1 MPSRPA
7 VAAILLFWLATTG
20 YAVYRDVWPRLFPS
34 GPPPDAGLD
43 FAEPPAPRRAGY
55 GREQAELVAPLRA
68 LFASIREVSA
78 VVSLECGAFG

>member
-1 MPSRPA
+1 MLRLD
-7 VAAILLFWLATTG
+7 VAGAADLLDQ
-20 YAVYRDVWPRLFPS
+20 VFPS
-34 GPPPDAGLD
+34 GPAPDAGLD

-78 VVSLECGAFG
+78 AVSLECGAFG